1 MFTIFRS
8 SQGNQSI
15 MTDAHSN
22 LRYWFSNS
30 PSRREQATLDD
41 TTYTNNIVNTFGLK
55 WNSSKDR
62 LPLPSSKPAPKQQS
76 DTKRTVLQVSF
87 KIYDPFGLLL
97 PVTIRAKPT
106 NAQVVAT
113 TVWVRPAPPTYPDR
127 SCIGK
132 KLPTTWR
139 KQLPLPFP
147 DTSFEIRTKRQ
158 LQPCY
163 LSLNMPDPKPMEL
176 SPILPEAIS
185 ALSSRP
191 NQESPHWRN

>member
-113 TVWVRPAPPTYPDR
+113 TV
-127 SCIGK
+127 
-132 KLPTTWR
+132 
-139 KQLPLPFP
+139 
-147 DTSFEIRTKRQ
+147 
-158 LQPCY
+158 
-163 LSLNMPDPKPMEL
+163 
-176 SPILPEAIS
+176 
-185 ALSSRP
+185 
-191 NQESPHWRN
+191 